1 MKPLVTLFWAVAV
14 TLAGQAAEPAPK
26 TVNSIGME
34 FSLIPAGSFTYGQY
48 LAPFPAGSP
57 AASGM
62 TAAQAAAVA
71 KMNEGLAASEQAV
84 AAARTALVNAS
95 LSGVSR
101 SQLEALA
108 RALADADS
116 TLALARAEAFAGLQ
130 KSPARLGAT
139 AITNLVQQA
148 ASPAGRGAAAAGGRG
163 GGNPA
168 DIAKAEELIQAAR
181 AQYPGF
187 TVKIP
192 KPFYLGTYEVTQEQW
207 TKIMGSNPSTF
218 QDGKFGV
225 TDGAKHPVDSVTWE
239 DAQAFVKK
247 LNALE
252 KTNVYRLPTEFEW
265 EYAGKAGS
273 PDDPSWNDIRAG
285 AVLANTRGAT
295 TMAVGTKLPNPWG
308 LHDMLGNVWEWVSDY
323 YNEKQYN
330 DPKPPTRGT
339 VHVLKGGGFLGDV
352 KNVVYST
359 HAGGP
364 ADKWEVG
371 FRIVREVR

>member
-1 MKPLVTLFWAVAV
+1 MKTTVTLLCA
-14 TLAGQAAEPAPK
+14 LAIALTGRAAEPAKK

-34 FSLIPAGSFTYGQY
+34 FSLIPAGSFTYGQF
-48 LAPFPAGSP
+48 LAPFPPGGP

-71 KMNEGLAASEQAV
+71 KMNEGLAATEQVA
-84 AAARTALVNAS
+84 AAARTAL
-95 LSGVSR
+95 LSGSLNGASR
-101 SQLEALA
+101 AQLETQAK
-108 RALADADS
+108 ALADAES
-116 TLALARAEAFAGLQ
+116 ALALARADAFGVLQ
-130 KSPARLGAT
+130 KSANRLSTTAT
-139 AITNLVQQA
+139 ANLAQQSA
-148 ASPAGRGAAAAGGRG
+148 AAAGRGGAAGGRG

-168 DIAKAEELIQAAR
+168 DISRAEELIQAAR

-192 KPFYLGTYEVTQEQW
+192 KAFYLGTYEVTQEQW
-207 TKIMGSNPSTF
+207 VKVMGSNPATF

-225 TDGAKHPVDSVTWE
+225 TDGAKHPVESVTWA

-273 PDDPSWNDIRAG
+273 PDDPSWSDIRAG

-308 LHDMLGNVWEWVSDY
+308 LYDMLGNVWEWVDDW

-330 DPKPPTRGT
+330 DPKPPTKGT
-339 VHVLKGGGFLGDV
+339 EHVLKGGGFLGDV

>member
-1 MKPLVTLFWAVAV
+1 MKTFPLLFCTFALAV
-14 TLAGQAAEPAPK
+14 TARAAEPAKK

-34 FSLIPAGSFTYGQY
+34 FSLIPAGSFTYGRY
-48 LAPFPAGSP
+48 LAPFPPGGP

-62 TAAQAAAVA
+62 TTAQAAAVA
-71 KMNEGLAASEQAV
+71 KMNDAVAPLEDAA
-84 AAARTALVNAS
+84 AAARTALLNAS
-95 LSGVSR
+95 LSGAAR
-101 SQLEALA
+101 EQLDTHARNLA
-108 RALADADS
+108 AAD
-116 TLALARAEAFAGLQ
+116 LALAQGRAAAFATLQ
-130 KSPARLGAT
+130 QSPNPLSAT
-139 AITNLVQQA
+139 ARANLVQQA
-148 ASPAGRGAAAAGGRG
+148 SNPAGRGGAAGGRG

-168 DIAKAEELIQAAR
+168 DIAKAEELIRAAR

-192 KPFYLGTYEVTQEQW
+192 KAFYLGTYEVTQEQW
-207 TKIMGSNPSTF
+207 QKVMGNNPATF

-225 TDGAKHPVDSVTWE
+225 TDGAKHPVESVTWA

-273 PDDPSWNDIRAG
+273 EDDPNWNDIRAG
-285 AVLANTRGAT
+285 AVLANTRIAT
-295 TMAVGTKLPNPWG
+295 TMAVGTKVPNPWG
-308 LHDMLGNVWEWVSDY
+308 LYDMLGNVWEWVDDF

-330 DPKPPTRGT
+330 DPKPPTKGT

-371 FRIVREVR
+371 FRIVREIR